1 MWFTHQVSHEY
12 ACHTRCCHKILVTQ
26 LSHGHAP
33 ITHELAQKHEW
44 ITWCLLW
51 IRGRCMMYLTRLD
64 IDCGWKY
71 TSFGW
76 SVSLRIGDWP
86 IRGFVLSIP
95 YNKCTYGFD
104 LLGSSI
110 VKIDTSFTT
119 VLKAWRVDNTHNRKK
134 KQLRWFFIPP
144 VPWWAVRSHY
154 TNFAKLLGHLRK
166 HCNFTTWPSNFAT
179 RAQNGEQRLW
189 FPDFSC
195 GKPPHGSTVGWHFF
209 QHCVQFRAQ

>member
-1 MWFTHQVSHEY
+1 
-12 ACHTRCCHKILVTQ
+12 
-26 LSHGHAP
+26 
-33 ITHELAQKHEW
+33 
-44 ITWCLLW
+44 
-51 IRGRCMMYLTRLD
+51 MMYLTRLD

-134 KQLRWFFIPP
+134 NSCGDFSFLPFLGEQYEAITQTLQNCWDTCGNIAISP
-144 VPWWAVRSHY
+144 
-154 TNFAKLLGHLRK
+154 LGHRISPHEHKMASRGSDFPILVVGSHHTVRLLADIFFSTA
-166 HCNFTTWPSNFAT
+166 CNFVRNNS
-179 RAQNGEQRLW
+179 RG
-189 FPDFSC
+189 
-195 GKPPHGSTVGWHFF
+195 G
-209 QHCVQFRAQ
+209 